1 MTKAVLDEVQISS
14 FSSGSIERHL
24 FVHVLSNLDNDVGL
38 GLVPAG
44 RAKLPVGQPV
54 AVQVVI
60 TDRRVRLVREIEATA
75 EDVLKSKLSLWV
87 RILVKIVASDIFHF
101 LSHCWHGCLSAERS
115 RVLPDFDL
123 INKQL
128 FFKCQVRANSWEKEE
143 IIYELLK
150 TFRKESGRNLSK
162 FLQGQN
168 CDVSGLAC
176 GLACGL
182 A

>member
-75 EDVLKSKLSLWV
+75 ENVLKSKLSLWV

-101 LSHCWHGCLSAERS
+101 LSQQWHNGWHGCLYAERS
-115 RVLPDFDL
+115 RVQFCLTL
-123 INKQL
+123 ISSISSYFLSVK
-128 FFKCQVRANSWEKEE
+128 
-143 IIYELLK
+143 YERIH
-150 TFRKESGRNLSK
+150 RKKKKSFMS
-162 FLQGQN
+162 
-168 CDVSGLAC
+168 C
-176 GLACGL
+176 
-182 A
+182 